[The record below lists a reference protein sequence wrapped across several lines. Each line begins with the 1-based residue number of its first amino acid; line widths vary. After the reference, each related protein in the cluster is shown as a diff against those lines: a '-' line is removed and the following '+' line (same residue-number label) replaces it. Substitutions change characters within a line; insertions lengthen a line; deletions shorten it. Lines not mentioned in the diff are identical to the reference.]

1 MKKNYKG
8 INIILAMSILCC
20 SVGLV
25 SAQAGQTGV
34 GTRNPKGA
42 LHVDGAKDNDSTAP
56 TAPTTTQAA
65 NDVIVDKTTGFMGVG
80 VLAPTVPLDMRST
93 VNTDNALGLGTTTM
107 TAAAAAAGA
116 VRYDE
121 VNVPVGAKIEYSD
134 GSVWNKLYVA
144 PKKAVV
150 VARQNSGQNIGTSAD
165 DIINWTLDSQAN
177 NVGFAPITGVFT
189 APRDGKYTFLFTF
202 NLAPTMIDDGTRVE
216 SQFYRTSGTPAVLAR
231 VYKTFGHSMNN
242 ETEDG
247 PSGFRMKD
255 TQAGGS
261 STATFTLTQGTTVT
275 VKMLHNLTGGNI
287 PLRVPNNSLPDNPDA
302 GFNSLTII
310 EH

>member
-1 MKKNYKG
+1 MKSINKG
-8 INIILAMSILCC
+8 MNVILMMSVLYC
-20 SVGLV
+20 SVGLGF
-25 SAQAGQTGV
+25 AQTGI
-34 GTRNPKGA
+34 GTRNPQGA
-42 LHVDGAKDNDSTAP
+42 LHIDGAKDNDVTAP
-56 TAPTTTQAA
+56 ALPTISQAA
-65 NDVIVDKTTGFMGVG
+65 NDVVIDAATGYLGVG
-80 VLAPTVPLDMRST
+80 VLTPKVPLDMRSSI
-93 VNTDNALGLGTTTM
+93 NSENALGLGTTTM

-121 VNVPVGAKIEYSD
+121 VNAPVGAKIEYSD

-144 PKKAVV
+144 PKKVVV
-150 VARQNSGQNIGTSAD
+150 VARQNLGQNIGTSAA
-165 DIINWTLDSQAN
+165 DIINWTLDPQAN
-177 NVGFAPITGVFT
+177 NIGFTPATGVFT

-202 NLAPTMIDDGTRVE
+202 NLAATMIDDGTRVE

-247 PSGFRMKD
+247 PAGFRMKD

-261 STATFTLTQGTTVT
+261 STATFSLTQGTTVT
-275 VKMLHNLTGGNI
+275 VRMLHNLTGGNI